1 MVYRIILMLVFFWF
15 GIYYIFS
22 LYHLFN
28 LSSQIRSLEEEI
40 ETYRTGY
47 VIYKS
52 RLRNMQDF
60 LKSVR

>member
-1 MVYRIILMLVFFWF
+1 MFYRVLLLIVLLWF

-28 LSSQIRSLEEEI
+28 LSSQIRSLEKEI
-40 ETYRTGY
+40 EGYKTGY

-52 RLRNMQDF
+52 RLKNLKDF
-60 LKSVR
+60 LKSAR